1 VPALR
6 NALNRLSTRPVDPRP
21 LDSTAYALPPR
32 LARHVKARDI
42 TCTFPGCQR
51 LAQTCQNDH
60 ILPWPLGAS
69 TAHNIRS
76 ECTHHHQAK
85 HTCFTVTALPN
96 GGLTW
101 TTLTGHSITR
111 YPRPFLRG
119 W

>member
-1 VPALR
+1 MHRSIHVQAWPAGR
-6 NALNRLSTRPVDPRP
+6 
-21 LDSTAYALPPR
+21 
-32 LARHVKARDI
+32 
-42 TCTFPGCQR
+42 
-51 LAQTCQNDH
+51 
-60 ILPWPLGAS
+60 S

-85 HTCFTVTALPN
+85 HFCFTVKLQPN

-111 YPRPFLRG
+111 HPRPFLRG